1 VELVWLSNLNGLT
14 SGESKK
20 KGMATN
26 SEMYMKCLQIEAMV
40 KIMVMKGITD
50 NRKLVEAVDN
60 MYHPTTEWE
69 QEMFS
74 EAIIYAKHAV
84 LN

>member
-1 VELVWLSNLNGLT
+1 MT
-14 SGESKK
+14 
-20 KGMATN
+20 TN
-26 SEMYMKCLQIEAMV
+26 DEMYSKCMEIESMV
-40 KIMVMKGITD
+40 TSIVMCGIVD
-50 NRKLVEAVDN
+50 NRKLVEAVDAK
-60 MYHPTTEWE
+60 YHPKNEWE

>member
-1 VELVWLSNLNGLT
+1 MV
-14 SGESKK
+14 
-20 KGMATN
+20 TN
-26 SEMYMKCLQIEAMV
+26 DEMYRKCMEIEAMV
-40 KIMVMKGITD
+40 TIMVMRGITD
-50 NRKLVEAVDN
+50 NHKLVEAVDVK
-60 MYHPTTEWE
+60 YHPNTEWE

>member
-1 VELVWLSNLNGLT
+1 
-14 SGESKK
+14 
-20 KGMATN
+20 MATN
-26 SEMYMKCLQIEAMV
+26 SEMYIKCLQIEAMV